1 MRHSIV
7 SIVIG
12 PLMLIGVLHAAAG
25 QSLPT
30 DRPVRL
36 AVSSEATADRDM
48 YIRKA
53 QDDIRDWQQKLFE
66 FGEKAKIEGQKD
78 STAVESDLNRAWAKT
93 KTEAGRLERA
103 SANDW
108 QSAKVSYE
116 KAARELRDDWR
127 KIDGESK

>member
-36 AVSSEATADRDM
+36 AASSEATADRDT

-53 QDDIRDWQQKLFE
+53 QDDLRDWQQKLHE

-78 STAVESDLNRAWAKT
+78 ATAVENDLNKAWAKT
-93 KTEAGRLERA
+93 KTEAGKLERA
-103 SANDW
+103 SVNDW
-108 QSAKVSYE
+108 ERAKISYE
-116 KAARELRDDWR
+116 KASRELRDDWR
-127 KIDGESK
+127 KVDGENK

>member
-1 MRHSIV
+1 VRHSIV

-66 FGEKAKIEGQKD
+66 FCEKAKIEGQKD